1 MGHNN
6 RAAMRSPL
14 NILIFVPLI
23 AGQCE
28 DTFPDGT
35 ACGAG
40 DSILKPDMDSCWKYY
55 ECDDGCVKH
64 VTCEEDYKYDI
75 PYEWCSPPRDVD
87 CGERPCNDAVH
98 CPEDLTTTTKEPP
111 CIPEDQIIDC
121 RADEYGP
128 GYYPDEYNCRAFWHC
143 NKGESLG
150 EHILCPQKSDDP
162 KATMF
167 DTTYMGCNF
176 PEQTQCGG
184 RPICYECNDECEATP
199 TTPPD
204 CTPDNQHIE
213 CEDPGPGWF
222 PDEFNCRAFWHCLS
236 EESTPEHRFCPEPNN
251 DPKATMFNP
260 RYNGCDFPENTIC
273 GQRPICDQCNENCED
288 PPLLLTVG
296 MTWTVLRRVLGGGRI
311 PTAVSSV
318 GTVRVAQPL
327 TSSVLTG

>member
-1 MGHNN
+1 MGTPHNN

-40 DSILKPDMDSCWKYY
+40 DSILKPDMESCWKYY

-128 GYYPDEYNCRAFWHC
+128 GYYPDEYNCSE
-143 NKGESLG
+143 KGTG
-150 EHILCPQKSDDP
+150 WW
-162 KATMF
+162 
-167 DTTYMGCNF
+167 
-176 PEQTQCGG
+176 
-184 RPICYECNDECEATP
+184 
-199 TTPPD
+199 
-204 CTPDNQHIE
+204 
-213 CEDPGPGWF
+213 EDPYSCVKYWNCQGSTATHF
-222 PDEFNCRAFWHCLS
+222 QCPDGLMAKVD
-236 EESTPEHRFCPEPNN
+236 EPS
-251 DPKATMFNP
+251 
-260 RYNGCDFPENTIC
+260 GVQCDFPDRVNC
-273 GQRPICDQCNENCED
+273 GNRPPCNECD
-288 PPLLLTVG
+288 DDCP
-296 MTWTVLRRVLGGGRI
+296 
-311 PTAVSSV
+311 
-318 GTVRVAQPL
+318 
-327 TSSVLTG
+327 

>member
-184 RPICYECNDECEATP
+184 RPICDE
-199 TTPPD
+199 
-204 CTPDNQHIE
+204 
-213 CEDPGPGWF
+213 
-222 PDEFNCRAFWHCLS
+222 
-236 EESTPEHRFCPEPNN
+236 
-251 DPKATMFNP
+251 
-260 RYNGCDFPENTIC
+260 
-273 GQRPICDQCNENCED
+273 CNENCED
-288 PPLLLTVG
+288 PPPPIDCGHDLDCSEKGTGWWEDPYSCVKYWNCQGSTATHFQCPDGLMAKVDEPSG
-296 MTWTVLRRVLGGGRI
+296 VQCDFPDRVNCGNR
-311 PTAVSSV
+311 P
-318 GTVRVAQPL
+318 PCNECDDDCP
-327 TSSVLTG
+327 